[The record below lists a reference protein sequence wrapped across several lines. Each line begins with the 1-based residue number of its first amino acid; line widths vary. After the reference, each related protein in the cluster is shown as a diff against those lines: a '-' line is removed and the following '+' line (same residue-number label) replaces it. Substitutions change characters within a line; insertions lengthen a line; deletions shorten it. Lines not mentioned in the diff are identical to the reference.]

1 LNRSAPERDPELI
14 QIETYLRQ
22 AIRDAVYQ
30 ASRKPFAWGG
40 LRGYEQ
46 LQAIAQG
53 LERVQAPH
61 PDYVYL
67 RLLKDRVDFVLAKNR
82 TVAEDLRSAHQILYQ
97 VANCL
102 RYPSGSFSEP
112 QVPLIKRVSR
122 QQVAQEMDRLIQQI
136 HPSGRVQ
143 RAQIRLLC
151 ALRKRWQ
158 LYGPE
163 LLYCYEV
170 SGLPQDNLKLE
181 SLFGRFRR
189 HQRRISGRK
198 STREL
203 LDFGQA
209 QLLFTAT
216 SFQELLDQIQFIPL
230 ATYLKHRARLATA
243 ELPKQFIRRLHRDPK
258 KTILALVSRHTVRAQ
273 ALTLYEAPVRSDQ
286 TLHTE

>member
-1 LNRSAPERDPELI
+1 LNGSVHLPDPELI

-22 AIRDAVYQ
+22 AIRDALYQ
-30 ASRKPFAWGG
+30 ISRKPFAWGG

-53 LERVQAPH
+53 LEQAQAPY
-61 PDYVYL
+61 PDTAYL
-67 RLLKDRVDFVLAKNR
+67 QLLKDRVDFVLAKNR
-82 TVAEDLRSAHQILYQ
+82 TVAEDLRNAHQILSQ
-97 VANCL
+97 IANCL
-102 RYPSGSFSEP
+102 RYASGSFPES
-112 QVPLIKRVSR
+112 QVPLTQLVNSK
-122 QQVAQEMDRLIQQI
+122 QVAQEMERLIQQL

-143 RAQIRLLC
+143 RAQIRLLG

-163 LLYCYEV
+163 LLYCYEI

-230 ATYLKHRARLATA
+230 ANYQKHRTRLATA
-243 ELPKQFIRRLHRDPK
+243 ELPKQFIRRLHRNPQK
-258 KTILALVSRHTVRAQ
+258 SIQALVSRHTVRAQ
-273 ALTLYEAPVRSDQ
+273 ALAQYERTVRSEQ
-286 TLHTE
+286 PLHTE

>member
-1 LNRSAPERDPELI
+1 LNGSVHLRDPELI

-30 ASRKPFAWGG
+30 SSRKPFAWGG

-53 LERVQAPH
+53 LEQAQAPY
-61 PDYVYL
+61 PDTAYL
-67 RLLKDRVDFVLAKNR
+67 QLLKDRVDFVLAKNR
-82 TVAEDLRSAHQILYQ
+82 TVAEDLRNAHQILSQ
-97 VANCL
+97 IANCL
-102 RYPSGSFSEP
+102 RYPSGSFPRS
-112 QVPLIKRVSR
+112 QVLLTQLVNSK
-122 QQVAQEMDRLIQQI
+122 QVAQEMERLIQQI

-143 RAQIRLLC
+143 RAQIRLLG

-158 LYGPE
+158 LYGSE
-163 LLYCYEV
+163 LLYCYEI

-216 SFQELLDQIQFIPL
+216 SFQELLGQIQLIPL
-230 ATYLKHRARLATA
+230 PTYQKHRMRLATA
-243 ELPKQFIRRLHRDPK
+243 ELPKQFIRRLHRDSQ
-258 KTILALVSRHTVRAQ
+258 KTIQALVSRHTVRAQ
-273 ALTLYEAPVRSDQ
+273 ALAHNTPFILSRQ
-286 TLHTE
+286 

>member
-1 LNRSAPERDPELI
+1 LNGSALERDPELI
-14 QIETYLRQ
+14 QIETYIRQ

-30 ASRKPFAWGG
+30 ASRKPFSWGG

-53 LERVQAPH
+53 LEQVQAPH
-61 PDYVYL
+61 PEHAYL
-67 RLLKDRVDFVLAKNR
+67 RLLKSKVDFLLAKNR
-82 TVAEDLRSAHQILYQ
+82 TAAEDLKNAHQILCQ

-102 RYPSGSFSEP
+102 RYPPSSFSEP
-112 QVPLIKRVSR
+112 QEPITEKVSSL
-122 QQVAQEMDRLIQQI
+122 QITQELDRLIQQI

-143 RAQIRLLC
+143 TAQIRLVS
-151 ALRKRWQ
+151 ALRKRWK
-158 LYGPE
+158 LYGSE
-163 LLYCYEV
+163 LLYCYEI

-189 HQRRISGRK
+189 HQRRITGRK

-216 SFQELLDQIQFIPL
+216 SFQELLDQIQLIPPVI
-230 ATYLKHRARLATA
+230 YQRHRARLAKA
-243 ELPKQFIRRLHRDPK
+243 ELPRQFFRRLHHNPL
-258 KTILALVSRHTVRAQ
+258 KTIQALVSHHTVRAR
-273 ALTLYEAPVRSDQ
+273 ALPRYEAPVLGKQ
-286 TLHTE
+286 GLHTE